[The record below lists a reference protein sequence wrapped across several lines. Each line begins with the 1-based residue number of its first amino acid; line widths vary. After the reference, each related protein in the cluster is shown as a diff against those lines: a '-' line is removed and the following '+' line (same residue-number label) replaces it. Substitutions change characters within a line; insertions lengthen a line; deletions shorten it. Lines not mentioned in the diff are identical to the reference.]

1 MIEIGLGHYLS
12 LGAIIFFLGVM
23 GIFLNRKNVIV
34 ILMSIELILLAVNI
48 NLISFS
54 IFSSLMVITS
64 RSTINSVFFLILDF
78 ISVGC
83 LFIMVGA
90 EFLGM
95 ILLIVYVGA
104 VAVLFLFVVMMLNVA
119 EQKQSWFI
127 GKKST
132 HIPTGLIVSVLILLE
147 LLVVVGGWKYK
158 EDVMSSSTLVLSNI
172 SNTHQLGLVMY
183 TDYILYFQL
192 AGVVLLLA
200 MIGAI
205 LLTFRERVGVKKQ
218 SYFTQISR
226 NPSTAVELKD
236 VKSNEGVK
244 LDD

>member
-1 MIEIGLGHYLS
+1 
-12 LGAIIFFLGVM
+12 
-23 GIFLNRKNVIV
+23 
-34 ILMSIELILLAVNI
+34 
-48 NLISFS
+48 
-54 IFSSLMVITS
+54 
-64 RSTINSVFFLILDF
+64 
-78 ISVGC
+78 
-83 LFIMVGA
+83 
-90 EFLGM
+90 
-95 ILLIVYVGA
+95 
-104 VAVLFLFVVMMLNVA
+104 MLNVA

-158 EDVMSSSTLVLSNI
+158 EDVMSSSTLILSNV

-218 SYFTQISR
+218 SYINQISR
-226 NPSTAVELKD
+226 NPSSSIELVEA
-236 VKSNEGVK
+236 KSNQGVK
-244 LDD
+244 VDD

>member
-1 MIEIGLGHYLS
+1 MIAHS
-12 LGAIIFFLGVM
+12 IFFY
-23 GIFLNRKNVIV
+23 FF
-34 ILMSIELILLAVNI
+34 SIIA
-48 NLISFS
+48 

-64 RSTINSVFFLILDF
+64 RSTVNSVFFLILDF

-95 ILLIVYVGA
+95 IILIVYVGA
-104 VAVLFLFVVMMLNVA
+104 VGVLFLFVVMMLNVS

-132 HIPTGLIVSVLILLE
+132 HLPTGLIVSVLIFLE

-158 EDVMSSSTLVLSNI
+158 DNLMSSSTLNVSNI

-183 TDYILYFQL
+183 TEYILYFQI
-192 AGVVLLLA
+192 AGIILLLS

-205 LLTFRERVGVKKQ
+205 LLTFRERPGVKKQ
-218 SYFTQISR
+218 SYLKQISR
-226 NPSTAVELKD
+226 NHSSSVELKNIESY
-236 VKSNEGVK
+236 KGVNV
-244 LDD
+244 DD

>member
-1 MIEIGLGHYLS
+1 MIAHAFFFYFFS
-12 LGAIIFFLGVM
+12 LIAVVSAIMVTVS
-23 GIFLNRKNVIV
+23 KNTVH
-34 ILMSIELILLAVNI
+34 
-48 NLISFS
+48 
-54 IFSSLMVITS
+54 
-64 RSTINSVFFLILDF
+64 SVFFLILDF
-78 ISVGC
+78 ISISS

-127 GKKST
+127 GKKSN

-158 EDVMSSSTLVLSNI
+158 EDVMSSSSLVISDI

-183 TDYILYFQL
+183 TDYILYFQI
-192 AGVVLLLA
+192 AGIVLLLS

-218 SYFTQISR
+218 SYFNQISR
-226 NPSTAVELKD
+226 EPSTAIELKE
-236 VKSNEGVK
+236 VKSNQGVRI
-244 LDD
+244 DD